1 MNYDDESAALA
12 HQQETER
19 RRYEDACNTHFH
31 NQLHGV
37 FMPSIDSLVPSKSN
51 YLKKE
56 DVGTGGRNLTIASF
70 DQEEIGQDG
79 EKELKLIVRWQQQD
93 YLPMVVNK
101 ENASRLKMTLK
112 TDDTDQM
119 IGKTVNVYHD
129 EFVSFGGKQVGGLR
143 IRPPAHAAAQQQL
156 RSPAPQQRRAAPPQ
170 QEDMGPE
177 SPPIEAYGNEVPY

>member
-12 HQQETER
+12 YQQETER
-19 RRYEDACNTHFH
+19 RRYEDSFAFNHTT
-31 NQLHGV
+31 QGK
-37 FMPSIDSLVPSKSN
+37 FMPSIDSMVPSKSN

-93 YLPMVVNK
+93 FLPMVVNK

-156 RSPAPQQRRAAPPQ
+156 RSPAPQQRRAAPPS
-170 QEDMGPE
+170 EPDAPE
-177 SPPIEAYGNEVPY
+177 SPPLEAYRNDIPY